1 MCLWCICTVHIYVLS
16 LCAMF
21 DRVILIDA
29 QVVAGSYATY
39 LLHCDGSVSSVG
51 EGSYGRLGHGGAESE
66 TEAKVIEG
74 LKGKVSGEL
83 VILRHP

>member
-1 MCLWCICTVHIYVLS
+1 
-16 LCAMF
+16 MF

-39 LLHCDGSVSSVG
+39 LVHCDGSVSSVG

-66 TEAKVIEG
+66 TEAKVIAG
-74 LKGKVSGEL
+74 LKGKVIAM